1 MQMKLIA
8 LFMLISALVGLVLN
22 AETLNAQYRK
32 SLLPISASARHTAMS
47 HDHISKERLYETD
60 KWFASDKVKHSSV
73 SFLLVVLGKIGS
85 KELLKFDRAASSTS
99 AVGSALLI
107 GFAKEV
113 IDDLNPNNIFSLKD
127 LAADLL
133 GIVLAILLLSLTTY

>member
-1 MQMKLIA
+1 MKLIS
-8 LFMLISALVGLVLN
+8 LFMLISALVGLGLN
-22 AETLNAQYRK
+22 AETLHAQYRK
-32 SLLPISASARHTAMS
+32 SLLPISASRHTAMS
-47 HDHISKERLYETD
+47 YDHISKERLYETD
-60 KWFASDKVKHSSV
+60 KWFASDKVKHFSA

-133 GIVLAILLLSLTTY
+133 GIVLAILLLSLTPY

>member
-1 MQMKLIA
+1 MNISVL
-8 LFMLISALVGLVLN
+8 LVLISMLVGTSLVG
-22 AETLNAQYRK
+22 ETLNAQYRK
-32 SLLPISASARHTAMS
+32 SLLPISASARHATMS

-60 KWFASDKVKHSSV
+60 KWFASDKVKHFSA

-133 GIVLAILLLSLTTY
+133 GIMLAILLLSLTTY